1 MVLCSCRFKKAQVAW
16 PSSRALIKPSEDQT
30 VTKNHK
36 ILENSSTP
44 TVLGIEGGGTHTVAL
59 WADETG
65 NHLRRMEFGCGNV
78 RLLDDQALLQLFRE
92 IQEAGSDLPSPQNIC
107 AAMAGAV
114 NDDDKKR
121 VLNLGRSIFSTAFS
135 EVYSDLQSPLF
146 AAELPAN
153 HFPVLV
159 LCGTGSCCYA
169 ETSSRELSYKSGGW
183 GHLLGD
189 RGSAY
194 QIGLQALRSCLTLW
208 DQTQKFPALGEKILS
223 FQLLNSPADW
233 IQWSLH
239 ASKREIARLAQVVC
253 QSAENGCPL
262 SEGILREAASNLASD
277 ALVCASQLST
287 SGESP
292 FFILSGGL
300 LKKSALYRKWVSE
313 NIRQKHPHSP
323 IELLQ
328 VESVWGA
335 VKKALRSL
343 PQGSPVPLPSATK
356 TSEAV
361 PTSPAASS
369 PTEQRNP
376 RSMHLDELEIEDAIQ
391 LMIDEEQ
398 YTQQA
403 IQSQKPL
410 IAKLIRKVS
419 EAFQKEG
426 RLFYAG
432 AGTSGRLGV
441 LDASECPP
449 TFGVSYDLVQGII
462 AGGQEALWRAAEGAE
477 DSFHEGTRTALFRGI
492 RPRDVVIGIAASG
505 TTPFVLGVLSES
517 KKIGAFTALLC
528 FNPNRKPDPNP
539 QNEPDI
545 VLAVPTGPEILT
557 GSTRLKSGTATKLIL
572 NMVTTISMVQT
583 GKVISNLMVDVRAS
597 NDKLRDRAIRILSQL
612 TGWSRQRSQDALEQN
627 QWNIRKAME
636 QKNTQ
641 QQLS

>member
-1 MVLCSCRFKKAQVAW
+1 MAHSW
-16 PSSRALIKPSEDQT
+16 TLIKPSEGQT
-30 VTKNHK
+30 VTTNHE
-36 ILENSSTP
+36 ILDNDSSR

-65 NHLRRMEFGCGNV
+65 KLLRRMEVGCGNV

-92 IQEAGSDLPSPQNIC
+92 IQKAGSDLPPSQSIC

-114 NDDDKKR
+114 NDADKKR
-121 VLNLGRSIFSTAFS
+121 VLTLAQSIFGSAFS
-135 EVYSDLQSPLF
+135 GVYSDLQSPLF
-146 AAELPAN
+146 AAELPAD

-169 ETSSRELSYKSGGW
+169 ENPFCNLSYKSGGW
-183 GHLLGD
+183 GHVLGD

-208 DQTQKFPALGEKILS
+208 DQTQIFPKLGEKILS

-233 IQWSLH
+233 IQWSLQ
-239 ASKREIARLAQVVC
+239 APKREIAQLAQVVC
-253 QSAENGCPL
+253 QSAESGCTI
-262 SEGILREAASNLASD
+262 SEGILREAANNLASD
-277 ALVCASQLST
+277 ALVCASQVSA
-287 SGESP
+287 SGETP

-300 LKKSALYRKWVSE
+300 LKKSALYREWVSE
-313 NIRQKHPHSP
+313 NIRKKHPLSP
-323 IELLQ
+323 VELLQ
-328 VESVWGA
+328 VESAWGV
-335 VKKALRSL
+335 VKKALQSL
-343 PQGSPVPLPSATK
+343 PQGSLASLSKATK
-356 TSEAV
+356 KSEAI
-361 PTSPAASS
+361 PASPAANSL
-369 PTEQRNP
+369 TEQRNP

-419 EAFQKEG
+419 DAFQKEG

-462 AGGQEALWRAAEGAE
+462 AGGREALWRAAEGAE
-477 DSFHEGTRTALFRGI
+477 DSFLEGTRTALFRGI
-492 RPRDVVIGIAASG
+492 RPGDVVIGIAASG

-517 KKIGAFTALLC
+517 KKIGAFTTLLC

-557 GSTRLKSGTATKLIL
+557 GSTRMKSGTATKLIL
-572 NMVTTISMVQT
+572 NMITTISMVQT

-597 NDKLRDRAIRILSQL
+597 NDKLRDRAIRILCQL

-627 QWNIRKAME
+627 HWNIRKAMG
-636 QKNTQ
+636 QKTTPHQ
-641 QQLS
+641 PAS

>member
-1 MVLCSCRFKKAQVAW
+1 MAHQSGNDEPSVGQDVTTNQEILKNCS
-16 PSSRALIKPSEDQT
+16 S
-30 VTKNHK
+30 
-36 ILENSSTP
+36 P
-44 TVLGIEGGGTHTVAL
+44 TVLGIEGGGTHTVAI
-59 WADETG
+59 WADKTG
-65 NHLRRMEFGCGNV
+65 KLLRRMEFGCGNV
-78 RLLDDQALLQLFRE
+78 RLLDNQALLQLFRE
-92 IQEAGSDLPSPQNIC
+92 IREAGSDLPSPQSIC

-114 NDDDKKR
+114 NEADKKR
-121 VLNLGRSIFSTAFS
+121 VLNLGRSIFGPAFS

-146 AAELPAN
+146 AAEIPAD
-153 HFPVLV
+153 HFAVLV

-169 ETSSRELSYKSGGW
+169 ENPTQELSYKSGGW

-233 IQWSLH
+233 IQWSLR

-253 QSAENGCPL
+253 QSAENGCPI
-262 SEGILREAASNLASD
+262 SEGILREAAGNLASD

-287 SGESP
+287 SGASP
-292 FFILSGGL
+292 YFILSGGL
-300 LKKSALYRKWVSE
+300 LKKNALYRKWISE
-313 NIRQKHPHSP
+313 NIRQKHPASP

-328 VESVWGA
+328 VESAWGT
-335 VKKALRSL
+335 VKKALQSL
-343 PQGSPVPLPSATK
+343 SQESPVPLSRATK
-356 TSEAV
+356 ISEV
-361 PTSPAASS
+361 IPTSPAASS
-369 PTEQRNP
+369 LTERRNP

-403 IQSQKPL
+403 IQSQKPF

-449 TFGVSYDLVQGII
+449 TFGVDYDLVQGII

-477 DSFHEGTRTALFRGI
+477 DSFHEGARTALFRGI

-505 TTPFVLGVLSES
+505 TTPFVLGVLSAS

-545 VLAVPTGPEILT
+545 VLAIPTGPEILT

-572 NMVTTISMVQT
+572 NMITTISMVQT
-583 GKVISNLMVDVRAS
+583 GKVISNLMVNVQAS

-612 TGWSRQRSQDALEQN
+612 TGWSRRGAQDALEQN
-627 QWNIRKAME
+627 QWNIRKAMV
-636 QKNTQ
+636 QKNTPQ
-641 QQLS
+641 QPLP

>member
-16 PSSRALIKPSEDQT
+16 PSSRALIKPSKSQT
-30 VTKNHK
+30 VTTNQE
-36 ILENSSTP
+36 ILENCSST

-114 NDDDKKR
+114 NDADKKR
-121 VLNLGRSIFSTAFS
+121 VLNLGRTIFGTAFS

-194 QIGLQALRSCLTLW
+194 QIGLQALRSCLTSW
-208 DQTQKFPALGEKILS
+208 DQTQIFPALGEKILS

-233 IQWSLH
+233 IQWSLR
-239 ASKREIARLAQVVC
+239 ASKREIAQLAQVVC

-612 TGWSRQRSQDALEQN
+612 TGCSRQRSQDALEQN
-627 QWNIRKAME
+627 QWNIRKAMV

>member
-1 MVLCSCRFKKAQVAW
+1 MTTNHEILDNG
-16 PSSRALIKPSEDQT
+16 SSR
-30 VTKNHK
+30 
-36 ILENSSTP
+36 

-65 NHLRRMEFGCGNV
+65 RLLRRMEFGCGNI
-78 RLLDDQALLQLFRE
+78 RLLDDQSLLQLFRE
-92 IQEAGSDLPSPQNIC
+92 IQKAGNDLPPSQSIC

-114 NDDDKKR
+114 NDVDKKR
-121 VLNLGRSIFSTAFS
+121 VLNLAQSIFGTAFS
-135 EVYSDLQSPLF
+135 GVYSDLQSPLF
-146 AAELPAN
+146 AAELPAD

-169 ETSSRELSYKSGGW
+169 ENPSRDLSYKSGGW

-194 QIGLQALRSCLTLW
+194 QIGLQALRSCLTRW
-208 DQTQKFPALGEKILS
+208 DQTQQFPKLGEKILS

-233 IQWSLH
+233 IQWSLQ
-239 ASKREIARLAQVVC
+239 ASKREIAQLAQVVC
-253 QSAENGCPL
+253 QSAESGCPV
-262 SEGILREAASNLASD
+262 SEGILREAAINLASD
-277 ALVCASQLST
+277 ALVCASQIST
-287 SGESP
+287 SGKKP

-300 LKKSALYRKWVSE
+300 LKKSALYREWVSE
-313 NIRQKHPHSP
+313 NIRKKYPHSP
-323 IELLQ
+323 VELLQ
-328 VESVWGA
+328 VESARGV

-426 RLFYAG
+426 RLFYA
-432 AGTSGRLGV
+432 
-441 LDASECPP
+441 
-449 TFGVSYDLVQGII
+449 
-462 AGGQEALWRAAEGAE
+462 
-477 DSFHEGTRTALFRGI
+477 
-492 RPRDVVIGIAASG
+492 
-505 TTPFVLGVLSES
+505 
-517 KKIGAFTALLC
+517 
-528 FNPNRKPDPNP
+528 
-539 QNEPDI
+539 
-545 VLAVPTGPEILT
+545 
-557 GSTRLKSGTATKLIL
+557 
-572 NMVTTISMVQT
+572 
-583 GKVISNLMVDVRAS
+583 
-597 NDKLRDRAIRILSQL
+597 
-612 TGWSRQRSQDALEQN
+612 
-627 QWNIRKAME
+627 
-636 QKNTQ
+636 
-641 QQLS
+641 